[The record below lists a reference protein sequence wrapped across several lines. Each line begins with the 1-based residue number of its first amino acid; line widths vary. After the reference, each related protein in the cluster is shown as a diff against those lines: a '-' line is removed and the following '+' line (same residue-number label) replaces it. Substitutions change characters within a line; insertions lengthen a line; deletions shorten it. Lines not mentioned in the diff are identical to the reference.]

1 MMDELFDLVLQAQNG
16 DREAV
21 YEVIKII
28 LPAIKSAR
36 NKIEHN
42 NRDDLE
48 QEIMVTLIKKILSYD
63 LTQVPDFSTFFI
75 ALQKTKSNYRS

>member
-1 MMDELFDLVLQAQNG
+1 MDELFDLVLQAQKG
-16 DREAV
+16 DCEAV

-28 LPAIKSAR
+28 LPDIKSAR

-75 ALQKTKSNYRS
+75 VLQKTQGNYKS

>member
-1 MMDELFDLVLQAQNG
+1 MDELFDLVLQAQKG

-28 LPAIKSAR
+28 LPVIKSAR

-75 ALQKTKSNYRS
+75 VLQKTQGNYKS

>member
-1 MMDELFDLVLQAQNG
+1 MKDELYDLVLQAQNG
-16 DREAV
+16 DRDAV

-36 NKIEHN
+36 NKIDHN

-48 QEIMVTLIKKILSYD
+48 QEIMVTIIKKIMSYD
-63 LTQVPDFSTFFI
+63 LTQVPDFSTFFYSSTRN
-75 ALQKTKSNYRS
+75 KE

>member
-1 MMDELFDLVLQAQNG
+1 MDELFDLVLQAQKG

-21 YEVIKII
+21 NEVIKII
-28 LPAIKSAR
+28 SPAIKSVR

-63 LTQVPDFSTFFI
+63 LTQVPDFSAFFI
-75 ALQKTKSNYRS
+75 ALQKNTE